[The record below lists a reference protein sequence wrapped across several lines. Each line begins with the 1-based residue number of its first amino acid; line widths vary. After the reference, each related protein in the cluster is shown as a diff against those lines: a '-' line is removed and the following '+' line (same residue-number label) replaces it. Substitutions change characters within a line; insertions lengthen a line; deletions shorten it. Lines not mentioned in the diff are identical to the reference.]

1 MARMGDRRK
10 YSIFI
15 VPDGG
20 QVKQFSVGKTTTLLA
35 CALLFLFVGSS
46 VILSVDFFGRKV
58 EDYRMASLQDENQ
71 FLSSRIEVINQ
82 SIDSLR
88 FEIVTLTE
96 KEQAI
101 RTIFDLPTIDPTERQ
116 LGIGGPELLPT
127 DELYTP
133 SKLSAYQTEAEIDR
147 LLAMS
152 SFEKRQFS
160 DIYEAL
166 NDKKTDLDH
175 TPSIKPT
182 TGWLIRGFG
191 IKADPFTGQ
200 KRLHAGIDISNQR
213 GTPIVAAAA
222 GTVAFVGNRGPLGK
236 TVVIDHGEGCE
247 TLYGHLDKFEVK
259 KGQKVKRGDLI
270 ALMGNTGYST
280 GPHLHYAVI
289 QNGVSVNP
297 EKFIYSSDYLLSKS
311 N

>member
-1 MARMGDRRK
+1 M
-10 YSIFI
+10 
-15 VPDGG
+15 
-20 QVKQFSVGKTTTLLA
+20 L
-35 CALLFLFVGSS
+35 
-46 VILSVDFFGRKV
+46 ILKPNQTKS
-58 EDYRMASLQDENQ
+58 SLQDENR
-71 FLSSRIEVINQ
+71 FLSGRIEVINQ

-88 FEIVTLTE
+88 QEIVSLTE
-96 KEQAI
+96 KEQVI
-101 RTIFDLPTIDPTERQ
+101 RTIFDLPTIDPAERQ
-116 LGIGGPELLPT
+116 LGIGGPELLPS
-127 DELYTP
+127 DEMYTP
-133 SKLSAYQTEAEIDR
+133 SKLSAYQTEAEVDR

-152 SFEKRQFS
+152 AFERQQFS
-160 DIYEAL
+160 DIYQTLA
-166 NDKKTDLDH
+166 DKKSDLDH

-191 IKADPFTGQ
+191 IKPDPFTGQ

-222 GTVAFVGNRGPLGK
+222 GVVAFAGNRGPLGK
-236 TVVIDHGEGCE
+236 AIIIDHGNGLE
-247 TLYGHLDKFEVK
+247 TLYGHLDAFKVK

-289 QNGVSVNP
+289 KDGVSVNP
-297 EKFIYSSDYLLSKS
+297 KQYIYSSDYLLA